1 MTTLA
6 TTVQERIALPT
17 PGKTAQRFGDGG
29 GEGFVPPSVSDVLAM
44 LRRRSVLIVILFIL
58 LAGLV
63 VGGFLAW
70 WFYFPGYRG
79 ECLIECVSNIPE
91 RELTLEQQRLRQDEH
106 ERFVLTQAQ
115 FLMSPTILGEAL
127 KINVVK
133 ETDWYKS
140 VIRRKLEPL
149 LELDR
154 DLGAAPVRGTN
165 FLRVSI
171 ECRNPKDPAIIVN
184 EVVNQWYHTVKRR
197 TAEEYASEALDAGKK
212 EEEDMERQ
220 LAEKRDR
227 LKAIAQRLP
236 AGARQSPGEN
246 ITAQQVRQFGEQVAQ
261 LQLELS
267 QLEQYRAIYSDPEGV
282 AVTAEDRAIVEQ
294 DLQVAEL
301 ARLLF
306 LLQQQRASDETLF
319 GAGHAEL
326 RRIDSQIA
334 AAEEKLSQIRLER
347 LRERRADIREAANTA
362 YDNTRH
368 ALFLAQENLAKAE
381 AELQDQ
387 DRLLFDYMELE
398 NQILQD
404 VEFKLRLS
412 DYVKSLAR
420 IKSQKTAINVNIAQ
434 PAIDPLERSSP
445 SPYLLPIGLVFT
457 LAFAVGIGLVV
468 ELMDKSVRT
477 SQDIVRHL
485 DVPMLGAI
493 PDTDDEEVV
502 IDRVE
507 TAVRDHPQSMVA
519 EAFRHVRANLQFT
532 APVERQRTILVTSP
546 RAADGKTTVACNLAM
561 AIAQGGRR
569 VLLVDA
575 NFRRPA
581 LERIFA
587 GGRKDSLP
595 GGAKGLSN
603 ILIGDGDLASY
614 AAKTDIALLEVL
626 GSGPTPPNPVDLLGS
641 PQCRAL
647 LQDAVSRYD
656 QVIIDTPP
664 VLLASDGVVLSVAV
678 DGVILVVRAKHDS
691 RGVARRAC
699 TLLADVKAH
708 LFGAI
713 LNAAQITRGGYF
725 REQLRAYYDYRPD
738 DGPPAPIQPQ
748 ANK

>member
-6 TTVQERIALPT
+6 TTVSERIALPI
-17 PGKTAQRFGDGG
+17 PARRDDGA
-29 GEGFVPPSVSDVLAM
+29 EGFVPPSTSDILAM
-44 LRRRSVLIVILFIL
+44 LRRRSVLIVVLFIL
-58 LAGLV
+58 LSALV

-70 WFYFPGYRG
+70 WYLFPGYRG
-79 ECLIECVSNIPE
+79 VCLIECVSNIPE
-91 RELTLEQQRLRQDEH
+91 KELTLEQERMRQDEH

-127 KINVVK
+127 KLNVVK

-140 VIRRKLEPL
+140 VMRRKQELL
-149 LELDR
+149 LELEE
-154 DLGAAPVRGTN
+154 DLSAAPVRGTN

-171 ECRNPKDPAIIVN
+171 ECRNPKDPAVIVN

-197 TAEEYASEALDAGKK
+197 TAEEYASDALDAGKK
-212 EEEDMERQ
+212 EEDDLEQEIS
-220 LAEKRDR
+220 EKRDR
-227 LKAIAQRLP
+227 LKVIAQRLP
-236 AGARQSPGEN
+236 AGARQNPGEN

-294 DLQVAEL
+294 DPQVAEL
-301 ARLLF
+301 GRALF
-306 LLQQQRASDETLF
+306 LLQHQRASDEKVF

-326 RRIDSQIA
+326 RRIDAQIT
-334 AAEEKLSQIRLER
+334 AAEAKLSQLRLER

-387 DRLLFDYMELE
+387 DRLLFDYTELE
-398 NQILQD
+398 NQIEQD
-404 VEFKLRLS
+404 VEYKLHLS
-412 DYVKSLAR
+412 NYVKGLAR
-420 IKSQKTAINVNIAQ
+420 IKSQRTAINVNVAQ
-434 PAIDPLERSSP
+434 PATDPLERSSP
-445 SPYLLPIGLVFT
+445 SLFFLPIGLF
-457 LAFAVGIGLVV
+457 LALALSAAIGLTA

-477 SQDIVRHL
+477 SQDIIRHL
-485 DVPMLGAI
+485 DVAMLGAI
-493 PDTDDEEVV
+493 PDTDDEEVA

-507 TAVRDHPQSMVA
+507 TAVRDHPSSMVA
-519 EAFRHVRANLQFT
+519 EAFRAVRANLQFS
-532 APVERQRTILVTSP
+532 APADRQRSIVVTSP
-546 RAADGKTTVACNLAM
+546 RADDGKTTVACNLAM
-561 AIAQGGRR
+561 SVAQGGRR

-581 LERIFA
+581 IQRIFDA
-587 GGRKDSLP
+587 VK
-595 GGAKGLSN
+595 AKGLSN

-614 AAKTDIALLEVL
+614 AVKTEIALLEVL
-626 GSGPTPPNPVDLLGS
+626 GSGPTPPNPAELLGS
-641 PQCRAL
+641 PQCRAF

-664 VLLASDGVVLSVAV
+664 VLLASDGVVLATAV
-678 DGVILVVRAKHDS
+678 DGVILVVRAKRDS

-699 TLLADVKAH
+699 TLLADLNAH
-708 LFGAI
+708 VFGAI
-713 LNAAQITRGGYF
+713 LNAAQHTRGGYF

-738 DGPPAPIQPQ
+738 DARSAPTQPL
-748 ANK
+748 ATKKT

>member
-1 MTTLA
+1 
-6 TTVQERIALPT
+6 
-17 PGKTAQRFGDGG
+17 
-29 GEGFVPPSVSDVLAM
+29 
-44 LRRRSVLIVILFIL
+44 
-58 LAGLV
+58 
-63 VGGFLAW
+63 
-70 WFYFPGYRG
+70 
-79 ECLIECVSNIPE
+79 
-91 RELTLEQQRLRQDEH
+91 LTLEQERMRQDEH
-106 ERFVLTQAQ
+106 ERFVLTQAR

-127 KINVVK
+127 KINAVK
-133 ETDWYKS
+133 ETNWYKS
-140 VIRRKLEPL
+140 VMRRNRKPL
-149 LELDR
+149 LELDQ

-171 ECRNPKDPAIIVN
+171 ECRNPNDPAVIVN

-197 TAEEYASEALDAGKK
+197 TAEEFASEALDAGKK
-212 EEEDMERQ
+212 EEEDLERVMT
-220 LAEKRDR
+220 EKRDR
-227 LKAIAQRLP
+227 LKVIAQRLP

-267 QLEQYRAIYSDPEGV
+267 QLDQYRAMYSDPEGV

-294 DLQVAEL
+294 DPQVAEL
-301 ARLLF
+301 GRALY
-306 LLQQQRASDETLF
+306 LLQQQRASDEKVF
-319 GAGHAEL
+319 GAGHAVL
-326 RRIDSQIA
+326 RQLDAQIA
-334 AAEEKLSQIRLER
+334 AAEAKLSQLRLER

-404 VEFKLRLS
+404 VEYKLELS
-412 DYVKSLAR
+412 KHIKGLAR
-420 IKSQKTAINVNIAQ
+420 IKIQRTAINVNVAQ

-445 SPYLLPIGLVFT
+445 SLFLLPVGIVFALL
-457 LAFAVGIGLVV
+457 LALGIGLTV

-485 DVPMLGAI
+485 DVAMLGAI
-493 PDTDDEEVV
+493 PDTDDEEVA

-507 TAVRDHPQSMVA
+507 TAVRDHPSSMVA
-519 EAFRHVRANLQFT
+519 EAFRGIRANLQFA
-532 APVERQRTILVTSP
+532 APAERQRSIVVTSP
-546 RAADGKTTVACNLAM
+546 RADDGKTTVACNLAM
-561 AIAQGGRR
+561 SVAQGGRR
-569 VLLVDA
+569 VLLIDA

-581 LERIFA
+581 MQRIFDA
-587 GGRKDSLP
+587 VQ
-595 GGAKGLSN
+595 AKGLSN

-614 AAKTDIALLEVL
+614 AVKTNIPLLEVL
-626 GSGPTPPNPVDLLGS
+626 GSGPTPPNPAELLGS
-641 PQCRAL
+641 PQTRAF

-664 VLLASDGVVLSVAV
+664 VLLASEGMVLATVV
-678 DGVILVVRAKHDS
+678 DGVILVVRAKRDS

-699 TLLADVKAH
+699 TLLADVNAH
-708 LFGAI
+708 VFGAV

-738 DGPPAPIQPQ
+738 DGPSAQ
-748 ANK
+748 ARPLATKKA

>member
-6 TTVQERIALPT
+6 TTPLSRGLQAARPAAHAEA
-17 PGKTAQRFGDGG
+17 FGSG
-29 GEGFVPPSVSDVLAM
+29 GEGFVPPSASDVLAM
-44 LRRRSVLIVILFIL
+44 LRRRSILIVLLFIL
-58 LAGLV
+58 FAGLAG
-63 VGGFLAW
+63 GGFLVW
-70 WFYFPGYRG
+70 WYYFPGYRG
-79 ECLIECVSNIPE
+79 VCLIECLSNIPE
-91 RELTLEQQRLRQDEH
+91 RELTIEQERLRQDEH

-127 KINVVK
+127 KINAVK

-149 LELDR
+149 LELNQ
-154 DLGAAPVRGTN
+154 DLGAGPVRGTN

-171 ECRNPKDPAIIVN
+171 ECRNPKDPAVIVN
-184 EVVNQWYHTVKRR
+184 EVVNQWYHTVKKR

-212 EEEDMERQ
+212 EEQDLEREVN
-220 LAEKRDR
+220 EKRDR

-267 QLEQYRAIYSDPEGV
+267 QLEQYRTIYSDPEGV
-282 AVTAEDRAIVEQ
+282 AVTAEDRAIVEL
-294 DLQVAEL
+294 DPQVAEL

-306 LLQQQRASDETLF
+306 LLQQQRASDEKVF
-319 GAGHAEL
+319 GAGHAVL
-326 RRIDSQIA
+326 RQIDSQIA
-334 AAEEKLSQIRLER
+334 AAEARLSQLRLER

-368 ALFLAQENLAKAE
+368 ALFLALENLAKAE
-381 AELQDQ
+381 AGLQDQ
-387 DRLLFDYMELE
+387 DRLLFDYTELE
-398 NQILQD
+398 NQILQL
-404 VEFKLRLS
+404 VEYKLRLS
-412 DYVKSLAR
+412 DYIKGLAR
-420 IKSQKTAINVNIAQ
+420 IKSQRTAINVNVAQ

-445 SPYLLPIGLVFT
+445 SPFLLPIGAIFA
-457 LAFAVGIGLVV
+457 LALSVGIGLTV

-477 SQDIVRHL
+477 SQDIVRYL
-485 DVPMLGAI
+485 DVAMLGAI

-507 TAVRDHPQSMVA
+507 TAVRDHPHSLVA
-519 EAFRHVRANLQFT
+519 EAFRGVRANLQFA
-532 APVERQRTILVTSP
+532 APAERQRSIVVTSP
-546 RAADGKTTVACNLAM
+546 RADDGKTTVACNLAM
-561 AIAQGGRR
+561 SVAQGGRR

-581 LERIFA
+581 LHRVFEVVM
-587 GGRKDSLP
+587 
-595 GGAKGLSN
+595 AKGLSN
-603 ILIGDGDLASY
+603 ILIGDGDLAAY
-614 AAKTDIALLEVL
+614 AVKTNVPLLEVL
-626 GSGPTPPNPVDLLGS
+626 GAGPIPPNPVDLLGS
-641 PQCRAL
+641 SQCRAF

-656 QVIIDTPP
+656 QVILDTPP
-664 VLLASDGVVLSVAV
+664 VLLASDGVVLATAV
-678 DGVILVVRAKHDS
+678 DGVILVVRAKRDS

-699 TLLADVKAH
+699 TLLADVNAH
-708 LFGAI
+708 LFGAV

-738 DGPPAPIQPQ
+738 DGLPAAPTGASPT
-748 ANK
+748 